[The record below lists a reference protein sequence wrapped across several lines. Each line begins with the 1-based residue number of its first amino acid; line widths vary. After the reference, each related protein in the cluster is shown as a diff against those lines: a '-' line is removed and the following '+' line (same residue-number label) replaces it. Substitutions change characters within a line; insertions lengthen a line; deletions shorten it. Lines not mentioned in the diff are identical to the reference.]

1 MKTKTTGLFIVIA
14 WLAMIAIAFVTLA
27 RAELVNEIYLCLSP
41 VLMRPDRI
49 TYGLIVHV
57 LAFAG
62 LGTLFA
68 LAYPQRLTLVCAFV
82 IGCAIALEALQT
94 LIQDRHGTVIDVLEK
109 LAGGLAGIALGNVMS
124 RISRQDD
131 RKAEG

>member
-27 RAELVNEIYLCLSP
+27 RAELVNEIYLHLSP

-49 TYGLIVHV
+49 TYGFIVHV

-62 LGTLFA
+62 LGAFFA
-68 LAYPQRLTLVCAFV
+68 LAYPQRLALVCALV
-82 IGCAIALEALQT
+82 IGSAIALEALQT

-109 LAGGLAGIALGNVMS
+109 LTGGLAGIALGNVMS
-124 RISRQDD
+124 RISLQDD